1 MTKDQIVILNVNGK
15 DLTIGALFSTEMTNE
30 KSPIP
35 PSLYQRL
42 HKAVVLF
49 EVSNVD
55 MYVADTLDGL
65 HLELISSD
73 PDVIKSYRNT
83 LSNLPD
89 TTVDRQIFSNIMYLN
104 IMLATGCSY
113 LTARDEYFNQV
124 ICEGKESEMQ
134 RVMCYDCMKPLS
146 TQY

>member
-1 MTKDQIVILNVNGK
+1 MTKEQIVILNVNGK
-15 DLTIGALFSTEMTNE
+15 DVTIGDLFSTEMTNE
-30 KSPIP
+30 KSSIL

-42 HKAVVLF
+42 HKAVVLY
-49 EVSNVD
+49 EVSDVD
-55 MYVADTLDGL
+55 IYVADTLDGL
-65 HLELISSD
+65 HFELISSD

-83 LSNLPD
+83 LSSIPD
-89 TTVDRQIFSNIMYLN
+89 TTVDEQIFRNIMYLN

-124 ICEGKESEMQ
+124 LCEGKESDMQ
-134 RVMCYDCMKPLS
+134 RVMFYDCMKPLS